1 MTRFLTPVALLA
13 AGMLLGSTT
22 GHAWDKPSER
32 YLDVHKT
39 YSGAS
44 CPLEADQIAHFVY
57 FARDRD
63 AIHDHPLLKNE
74 RLAGAQIMYSW
85 RQLEPARGRYDF
97 SAIQDDLVYLAAH
110 GKKLFV
116 QLQDASF
123 SQAFKPVPNY
133 LLTLQFDGGVSP
145 QFTDEGR
152 LEGWVAKRWNS
163 AVQDRFAALLAALGA
178 EFDGEIEGLNLQ
190 ETAIGITA
198 RTDASFSPEKYA
210 HGLKVNLRALK
221 SAFPTSTVMQYAN
234 FMPGEWLPWENKGYL
249 RGLYD
254 FGEETGV
261 GLGAPDLIYTRKGQL
276 NHALAM
282 MHEGNYTT
290 PLGIAVQDGNY
301 IGTTN
306 TLKVVDDHEN
316 IVPVLHAFAKDFLKV
331 DYMFWGNQKPY
342 FEQDLLSCL

>member
-1 MTRFLTPVALLA
+1 MARFFTPVALLA
-13 AGMLLGSTT
+13 AGMFLGNTT
-22 GHAWDKPSER
+22 SQAWDNPSEK
-32 YLDVHKT
+32 YLDAHKT

-57 FARDRD
+57 FARNRG
-63 AIHDHPLLKNE
+63 AIRNHALLKSE
-74 RLAGAQIMYSW
+74 RLAGAQVMYSW

-97 SAIQDDLVYLAAH
+97 SAIQNDLVYLAAH

-116 QLQDASF
+116 QVQDASF
-123 SQAFKPVPNY
+123 SQEFKPVPNY
-133 LLTLQFDGGVSP
+133 LLTTRFDGGVSP
-145 QFTDEGR
+145 QYTDDGH
-152 LEGWVAKRWNS
+152 LEGWVAKRWNP
-163 AVQDRFAALLAALGA
+163 AVRDRFAALLAALGA

-198 RTDASFSPEKYA
+198 QTDASFSPETYA
-210 HGLKVNLRALK
+210 HGLKANLRALK

-282 MHEGNYTT
+282 MHEGSYTT

-301 IGTTN
+301 IGSTN
-306 TLKVVDDHEN
+306 TLKVLDDRVN

-342 FEQDLLSCL
+342 FEQDLLTCL